1 MIEPTI
7 GELCAAFY
15 NCALSSTS
23 SNQHGKP
30 TNESLQKLA
39 MVRYRK
45 MTWVGQEENQL
56 RVKID
61 RYLWENNF

>member
-1 MIEPTI
+1 MIEPMI
-7 GELCAAFY
+7 RELCVAFY
-15 NCALSSTS
+15 NCGLPSTFSS
-23 SNQHGKP
+23 QHDKP

-39 MVRYRK
+39 TVRYRK